1 MSRLARLLLLAIL
14 AWAAALPAAADPPM
28 WRVRGPRGAEVVL
41 FGSIHVLTEGL
52 DWRKP
57 ALDAALARADTV
69 WFETPFDEA
78 SRAGG
83 TAAAQSRSR
92 APRGRTLSSYLAP
105 RDRALLARTAQRLGL
120 PMSSLEP
127 YQPWYA
133 EILISLVDLQRRGG
147 RTDLGVEEQISARVP
162 PMARRQAFE
171 TAAEQIA
178 MFAELPPA
186 LQARALVDT
195 LEEMEEK
202 PDAFARL
209 QQAWM
214 DSDLA
219 FIEREALTPMRTDE
233 PALYRRLVVSRNQA
247 WIGRIEALL
256 RGSEKALIVVGV
268 GHLIGPDSVPAM
280 LRKRGYAVEG
290 P

>member
-1 MSRLARLLLLAIL
+1 MRRLARLLVVALL
-14 AWAAALPAAADPPM
+14 AWAAALPAFADPPM
-28 WRVRGPRGAEVVL
+28 WRVRGPHGADVVL
-41 FGSIHVLTEGL
+41 FGSIHVLNEGL

-57 ALDAALARADTV
+57 ALDAALARAETV

-78 SRAGG
+78 SRAAGT
-83 TAAAQSRSR
+83 TAAQARSR

-105 RDRALLARTAQRLGL
+105 ADRPLLARTAQRLGL
-120 PMSSLEP
+120 PMSTLQP

-147 RTDLGVEEQISARVP
+147 RADLGVEEQISARVP
-162 PMARRQAFE
+162 PRARREAFE
-171 TAAEQIA
+171 TAAQQIA
-178 MFAELPPA
+178 MFADLPVA
-186 LQARALVDT
+186 LQTRALVDT
-195 LEEMEEK
+195 LKEMEEK
-202 PDAFARL
+202 PDAFTQL
-209 QQAWM
+209 QQAWVN
-214 DSDLA
+214 SDLA
-219 FIEREALTPMRTDE
+219 FIEREALTPMRTEE
-233 PALYRRLVVSRNQA
+233 PALYRRLVVARNRA
-247 WIGRIEALL
+247 WIGRIEGLL